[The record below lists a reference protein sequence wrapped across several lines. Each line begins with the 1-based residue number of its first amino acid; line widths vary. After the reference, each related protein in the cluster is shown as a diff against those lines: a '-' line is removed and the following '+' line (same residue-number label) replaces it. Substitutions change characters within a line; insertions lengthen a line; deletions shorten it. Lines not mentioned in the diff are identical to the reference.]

1 MPSKREE
8 ISMTSEQKAIHL
20 RAISARERF
29 RDFEIEFIKILQDV
43 ESTKVHRAM
52 GYPSVFVYATQE
64 LNFTESV
71 AYMFIAVARKASELP
86 ELLNSGLS
94 VFKSS
99 RMVAVI
105 NRENCRELIEFA
117 HTNSTRSIDAEM
129 ARRNPNSRRER
140 LKLFSEESIEL
151 TVKVSKSFASK
162 LKRVESLLAQK
173 GKTSGIGSALEA
185 SVDEFLRKH
194 DPVEKA
200 KRSVARQD
208 KMEKQNEMKS
218 NQAES
223 KQDRSDQHRSK
234 RTGLCAHRV
243 PKRIRLAADQKHSV
257 FARDQG
263 RCTHIGQNGRRC
275 DSDRWLQIHH
285 IVEVSRGGSNDPE
298 NLTTLCSFHHDLV
311 HQLEF
316 PLEGAAG

>member
-1 MPSKREE
+1 
-8 ISMTSEQKAIHL
+8 MTSEQKAIHL
-20 RAISARERF
+20 KAMNARERF
-29 RDFEIEFIKILQDV
+29 REFEIEFLKIIQDV
-43 ESTKVHRAM
+43 ERAKLHRAM
-52 GYPSVFVYATQE
+52 GYPSVFAYATQE

-86 ELLNSGLS
+86 ELLDSGLS

-99 RMVAVI
+99 RIVAVI
-105 NRENCRELIEFA
+105 NRQNCRELIEFA
-117 HTNSTRSIDAEM
+117 QKNSTRSIDAEM

-140 LKLFSEESIEL
+140 LKLLSEESIEL

-173 GKTSGIGSALEA
+173 GKTLGIGAALEA

-200 KRSVARQD
+200 KRSVARRD
-208 KMEKQNEMKS
+208 RTENQNEMKS
-218 NQAES
+218 NQDQSVQNRS
-223 KQDRSDQHRSK
+223 KQ
-234 RTGLCAHRV
+234 TELCAHRV
-243 PKRIRLAADQKHSV
+243 PIRTPLTADQKHQV
-257 FARDQG
+257 FVRDQG
-263 RCTHIGQNGRRC
+263 KCTHIGPNGRRC

-285 IVEVSRGGSNDPE
+285 IVEVSRGGSNEPE

-316 PLEGAAG
+316 PLDGATG